1 MTVCMIRSQGFMRR
15 QLLFQMLPYSKLQLH
30 MLQALNA
37 SFERYQEERRGQGFR
52 EHETL
57 MAA

>member
-1 MTVCMIRSQGFMRR
+1 
-15 QLLFQMLPYSKLQLH
+15 